1 MYIKSN
7 LFVKS
12 RSLKKRRKYQVHPQ
26 PAGGGEPGLRPSL
39 TRDRRRGAADEE
51 PPTRT
56 ADENRRRGTADEGP
70 PTRDSRRRI
79 VAEGQLP
86 KDSR

>member
-1 MYIKSN
+1 MYIKPN

-56 ADENRRRGTADEGP
+56 ADMGPQTRTADEGP
-70 PTRDSRRRI
+70 PTRDRRREI
-79 VAEGQLP
+79 VAEG
-86 KDSR
+86 